1 MALRPL
7 LPAVLF
13 VLVASGCT
21 GLPDSGEKGYVT
33 GDGLVRQ
40 IDPADRAQPIELTGE
55 DLDGATVAI
64 EESAGEPR
72 VVVVWGSWCVECRQ
86 EQDQVNAAAQELEGT
101 ATFVGLD
108 TREASLD
115 TARAYEREFDVQY
128 PSIDANDGKA
138 ILAFNGVLSFASVP
152 AFVVLDAEGRVAASI
167 VGRLPSQRT
176 LVTIVEDV
184 AGESGSSAGG
194 TGG

>member
-1 MALRPL
+1 MCTL
-7 LPAVLF
+7 VLSG
-13 VLVASGCT
+13 VLSGCT

-40 IDPADRAQPIELTGE
+40 IAPAERTEPI
-55 DLDGATVAI
+55 DLIGKDLGGGTVAVDQ
-64 EESAGEPR
+64 SAGRPR

-86 EQDQVNAAAQELEGT
+86 EQEEVNAAAEELAGV
-101 ATFVGLD
+101 ATFIGLD
-108 TREASLD
+108 TRETSAD
-115 TARAYEREFDVQY
+115 NARAYEREFDVQY

-138 ILAFNGVLSFASVP
+138 ILAFNGTLSFASVP

-176 LVTIVEDV
+176 LVTLVEDV
-184 AGESGSSAGG
+184 AAETAESADG
-194 TGG
+194 